1 MWTTSC
7 LFALLV
13 SGTLNPSPSW
23 HHDYG
28 QALSRA
34 QAAKKPVAV
43 FVGSGAEGWKTV
55 CHDGELSLEVRR
67 LLANHYV
74 CVYVDAN
81 HSAQASVARSFEA
94 GRSPLVVLSSHNGT
108 YQAYRH
114 SGKLANA
121 SLAQALQR
129 HAVEDVLEVYD
140 QAAAIRPVADVSSEV
155 FSYAQTCRT

>member
-1 MWTTSC
+1 

-28 QALSRA
+28 QTLTRA

-43 FVGSGAEGWKTV
+43 FIGSGADGWKAA
-55 CHDGELSLEVRR
+55 CHEGELSLDVRR

-74 CVYVDAN
+74 CVYVDAG
-81 HSAQASVARSFEA
+81 HPAQESLARSFEA
-94 GRSPLVVLSSHNGT
+94 GQSPLVILSSRNGA

-121 SLAQALQR
+121 SLAKALQR
-129 HAVEDVLEVYD
+129 HASEDILEVFEEP
-140 QAAAIRPVADVSSEV
+140 AVRPDASSEV
-155 FSYAQTCRT
+155 FSYAPICRT